1 MKIFVLFALKK
12 KTRKLTFKDL
22 EPSDSI
28 QIVKTMIEAEDGI
41 PPPEQVL
48 YSSLVHRTIL
58 GDDKTLADYNITDG
72 DYLFCLV
79 KRLRS
84 EDAAEE

>member
-12 KTRKLTFKDL
+12 RTRKLTFEDL

-72 DYLFCLV
+72 DYLFLLV